1 MSDKGQDEAAFI
13 ERWRR
18 EEPLYAAWGYFVGS
32 ALRDRIAG
40 RVAPTKL
47 EMFLRMPVT
56 PRVKTTDS
64 LVQKAFHR
72 HKGYKDPYDEI
83 EDKVGLRFVVLLS
96 EDIRLIEEDI
106 LACPHWDA
114 TKARDFEEEREAK
127 PYEFRLSVIALH
139 RSVAHSL

>member
-1 MSDKGQDEAAFI
+1 MTASPGEL
-13 ERWRR
+13 RRRSWRCSFACLSR
-18 EEPLYAAWGYFVGS
+18 RAS
-32 ALRDRIAG
+32 
-40 RVAPTKL
+40 KL
-47 EMFLRMPVT
+47 QT
-56 PRVKTTDS
+56 S

-96 EDIRLIEEDI
+96 EDIRVIEEDI